1 MPATRDSSVSF
12 WFSGSMVMRNPDLQL
27 FAFLHMSLLE
37 HSFRNADRLT
47 ITPFDELSANGCH
60 KVYVI
65 QGIYVGIYVSRKA
78 LRADKSGRRLNGAE
92 FRNDIFELSYAP
104 SPTST
109 GLVPASGLR
118 VT

>member
-1 MPATRDSSVSF
+1 
-12 WFSGSMVMRNPDLQL
+12 
-27 FAFLHMSLLE
+27 MSLLE

-78 LRADKSGRRLNGAE
+78 LRADKSGRRLNCAE
-92 FRNDIFELSYAP
+92 FRNDVFELSYAT

-109 GLVPASGLR
+109 GLVSVSGFRFTGVVVIVITLTSTSR
-118 VT
+118 VPNNVRVPTVSPPRK